1 MALIPKILPLEG
13 NTVLMNINPFPEIKA
28 IKLTK
33 GPVKIMAMLL
43 KINTMCCRLLRKW
56 RKSSKATR
64 QEIIKTSTLKP
75 YPSSL

>member
-1 MALIPKILPLEG
+1 MALIPRILPLEG
-13 NTVLMNINPFPEIKA
+13 NTVLMNINPYPEIKA

-43 KINTMCCRLLRKW
+43 KINTMCCRLLHRW
-56 RKSSKATR
+56 RKSFKTTR
-64 QEIIKTSTLKP
+64 QEITKTSTLKR